1 MTAKLHP
8 HSYHDSLSKRLFDM
22 CLSFIALIIFSP
34 LFIIVAF
41 LIKLAS
47 KGPVFFIQKRVG
59 KNGKVFKM
67 IMFRTMKVGAE
78 RLQGRYFHLN
88 EADGPV
94 FKIRN
99 DPRFVGIGRFL
110 ARTGLDETPQ
120 LINVIRGEMSLVGPR
135 PLPIKEAKKLTQT
148 QKVRELIK
156 PGITSSWVV
165 EGSHLMKFKKW
176 MQLDKEHVLKA
187 YFLKDL
193 TILFKT
199 TIIIINSV
207 FETIQAIFKT

>member
-1 MTAKLHP
+1 MNVALHLHP
-8 HSYHDSLSKRLFDM
+8 YHNSLLKRLFDI
-22 CLSFIALIIFSP
+22 CLSSLCLIIFFP
-34 LFIIVAF
+34 LFIIIAI
-41 LIKLAS
+41 LIKFTS
-47 KGPVFFIQKRVG
+47 KGPVFFKQNRVG
-59 KNGKVFKM
+59 KNGKVFQ
-67 IMFRTMKVGAE
+67 IVMFRTMKVGAE
-78 RLQGRYFHLN
+78 RLQGRYRHLN

-135 PLPIKEAKKLTQT
+135 PLPIKEARKLTRT

-165 EGSHLMKFKKW
+165 EGSHSMKFIKW
-176 MQLDKEHVLKA
+176 MQLDKEYVLKA
-187 YFLKDL
+187 HFLKDL

-199 TIIIINSV
+199 IIIMFNSV
-207 FETIQAIFKT
+207 FETIRGIFKT

>member
-1 MTAKLHP
+1 
-8 HSYHDSLSKRLFDM
+8 
-22 CLSFIALIIFSP
+22 
-34 LFIIVAF
+34 
-41 LIKLAS
+41 
-47 KGPVFFIQKRVG
+47 
-59 KNGKVFKM
+59 
-67 IMFRTMKVGAE
+67 MKVGAE
-78 RLQGRYFHLN
+78 RLQERYFHLN

-99 DPRFVGIGRFL
+99 DPRFVGTGRLL

-165 EGSHLMKFKKW
+165 EGSHSLKFKKW
-176 MQLDKEHVLKA
+176 MQLDKEYVLKA
-187 YFLKDL
+187 HFLKDL
-193 TILFKT
+193 AILFKT
-199 TIIIINSV
+199 TTIIINSV
-207 FETIQAIFKT
+207 FETIQGIFKT

>member
-1 MTAKLHP
+1 MRSKLYPHP
-8 HSYHDSLSKRLFDM
+8 YHRSLLKRLLDVGLS
-22 CLSFIALIIFSP
+22 CLGLAILSP
-34 LFIIVAF
+34 LFVCFAI
-41 LIKLAS
+41 LILFAS
-47 KGPVFFIQKRVG
+47 KGPVFFTQKRVG

-78 RLQGRYFHLN
+78 RLQWHYFHLN

-99 DPRFVGIGRFL
+99 DPRFVGIGRLL
-110 ARTGLDETPQ
+110 ARTGLDEAPQ

-156 PGITSSWVV
+156 PGITSRWVV
-165 EGSHLMKFKKW
+165 EDSHSMKFKKW
-176 MQLDKEHVLKA
+176 MQLDKEYVLKA
-187 YFLKDL
+187 SFLGDVS
-193 TILFKT
+193 ILFKT
-199 TIIIINSV
+199 LIVIFNSV
-207 FETIQAIFKT
+207 F

>member
-1 MTAKLHP
+1 MDAALHFHP
-8 HSYHDSLSKRLFDM
+8 YHNSLLKRLFDI
-22 CLSFIALIIFSP
+22 CLSSLCLIIFSP
-34 LFIIVAF
+34 LLIVIAI
-41 LIKLAS
+41 LIKFTS
-47 KGPVFFIQKRVG
+47 KGPVFFKQDRVG
-59 KNGKVFKM
+59 KKGKVFK
-67 IMFRTMKVGAE
+67 IITFRTMKVGAE
-78 RLQGRYFHLN
+78 HLQGRYFHLN

-135 PLPIKEAKKLTQT
+135 PLPIKEAKKLTQA

-165 EGSHLMKFKKW
+165 EGSHSMKFKKW
-176 MQLDKEHVLKA
+176 MQLDKEYVLKA

-193 TILFKT
+193 AILFKT
-199 TIIIINSV
+199 IIIMFNSV
-207 FETIQAIFKT
+207 FETIRGIFKT